1 MNQIRIYS
9 ILIML
14 IIMPFSG
21 CISSNEIV
29 EESSIPTHV
38 IVQEDTPSKISFNK
52 QDELM
57 ALELRAVNPAWTP
70 LPVSW
75 ESLLLIVSNG
85 EEEYGCVPP
94 LLSSR
99 VELVGD
105 GPATV
110 RINEIVVSN
119 DNGAQDEKGDYDD
132 WIELFNPGEEDMNL
146 SGWMLTD
153 AYQEWAT
160 GGKEAYIIPNGT
172 IIPSAGFTIIWAD
185 DEITEEGLHANFKLK
200 AAGEMISLIRPDGE
214 VHQNLSWGAT
224 ATDVSIAAV
233 PDGSVNFQTDRTPSH
248 GRSNGAMS
256 GANVLPESA
265 PGSLGTGCMIIESN
279 EDEIWGHDEVIF
291 ITEDGVDIC
300 GIGDRFPT
308 CSLTITATLNGTEM
322 ITDPIPMV
330 VT

>member
-119 DNGAQDEKGDYDD
+119 DNGAQDEKGDYVKVIAGPFIDFSGTVEEVNDD
-132 WIELFNPGEEDMNL
+132 KQKVKIVISIFGRLTPVELD
-146 SGWMLTD
+146 
-153 AYQEWAT
+153 Y
-160 GGKEAYIIPNGT
+160 
-172 IIPSAGFTIIWAD
+172 
-185 DEITEEGLHANFKLK
+185 
-200 AAGEMISLIRPDGE
+200 
-214 VHQNLSWGAT
+214 
-224 ATDVSIAAV
+224 
-233 PDGSVNFQTDRTPSH
+233 FQ
-248 GRSNGAMS
+248 
-256 GANVLPESA
+256 VELEK
-265 PGSLGTGCMIIESN
+265 
-279 EDEIWGHDEVIF
+279 
-291 ITEDGVDIC
+291 
-300 GIGDRFPT
+300 
-308 CSLTITATLNGTEM
+308 
-322 ITDPIPMV
+322 
-330 VT
+330 